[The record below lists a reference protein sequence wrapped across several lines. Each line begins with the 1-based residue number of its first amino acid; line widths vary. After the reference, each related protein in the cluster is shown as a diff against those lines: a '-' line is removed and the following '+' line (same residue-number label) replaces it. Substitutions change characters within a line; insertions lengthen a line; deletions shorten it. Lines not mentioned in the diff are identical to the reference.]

1 MAIKTRES
9 NRVMSVKLG
18 HMVDPRTM
26 WAFPRYEDSEKH
38 NRILSMEKQLSTLPC
53 ESVTELTAPGILIA
67 ARKSPDS
74 KVWMRGRLEQISM
87 YGKQLMATVFLL
99 DYGEVIESLR
109 VETCIKHMP
118 AAGIIQEPPLAFKIL
133 LAGLTPVSMDLDFMV
148 GQSVMEVTPQR
159 GWDQAA
165 WREVRHQVERVAGV
179 AEVRDWV
186 VDQCGRYHGQVFLV
200 GKEGEEGVHLNQLLV
215 EKQFA
220 VESQWQMENDM
231 DEEATDWEYN
241 KEMKA
246 LDITSKDLESWEV
259 LGDSFPV
266 GGCRGTIEQ
275 HGDVAFG
282 VNEAIDTSFAS
293 SAFDNLGAL
302 RSAGRG
308 KNRDCGEV
316 SSIGEVAA
324 DRVGDRESKAKEFL
338 ERLRGR
344 KKIVGSEVK
353 ATIEDDGEDE
363 EYWSAV
369 RGGKGKLRTVSDDS
383 ASHLLP
389 GGVFIGR
396 HHEKVLAH
404 LQAENKLDQKKKFEQ
419 FVAPRREN
427 KK

>member
-1 MAIKTRES
+1 MTVKMRES

-26 WAFPRYEDSEKH
+26 WAFPMYEDSEKH
-38 NRILSMEKQLSTLPC
+38 NKILSMEKQLSALPC
-53 ESVTELTAPGILIA
+53 ESLTEFTSPGILIA
-67 ARKSPDS
+67 VRKTPDS
-74 KVWMRGRLEQISM
+74 KVWMRGRLDQLSM
-87 YGKQLMATVFLL
+87 YGKKLMATVFLV
-99 DYGEVIESLR
+99 DYGEVIESVR

-118 AAGIIQEPPLAFKIL
+118 AGIIQEPPLAFQIL

-165 WREVRHQVERVAGV
+165 WREVKQQVERVAGV
-179 AEVRDWV
+179 AEMRDWV

-200 GKEGEEGVHLNQLLV
+200 GEDGEKEVHLNQLLV

-220 VESQWQMENDM
+220 VESQWQIENDM
-231 DEEATDWEYN
+231 DEEAVEWEYN
-241 KEMKA
+241 KEFKA

-266 GGCRGTIEQ
+266 GGSRGTREQ
-275 HGDVAFG
+275 HDDVAFG
-282 VNEAIDTSFAS
+282 VSEAIDTSLGS
-293 SAFDNLGAL
+293 SAFENLGVL
-302 RSAGRG
+302 KSVGRG
-308 KNRDCGEV
+308 KNRDCGQGTSVQDIAEEV
-316 SSIGEVAA
+316 EVK
-324 DRVGDRESKAKEFL
+324 EKKAKEFL

-344 KKIVGSEVK
+344 KKMVVSEIK
-353 ATIEDDGEDE
+353 ATIKGGNEDE
-363 EYWSAV
+363 EFWSAV
-369 RGGKGKLRTVSDDS
+369 RSGKSATVSDDS

-419 FVAPRREN
+419 FVAPRR
-427 KK
+427 

>member
-1 MAIKTRES
+1 
-9 NRVMSVKLG
+9 MSVKLG

-26 WAFPRYEDSEKH
+26 WAFPMYEDSEKH
-38 NRILSMEKQLSTLPC
+38 NRILNMEKQLADLPC
-53 ESVTELTAPGILIA
+53 ESVTELTAPGILLA
-67 ARKSPDS
+67 VREPPES
-74 KVWMRGRLEQISM
+74 KVWMRGRLEQLSM
-87 YGKQLMATVFLL
+87 YGKQLVATVFLL
-99 DYGEVIESLR
+99 DYGKVLESVR

-118 AAGIIQEPPLAFKIL
+118 AGIIQEPSLAFQIV

-165 WREVRHQVERVAGV
+165 WREVRYQVERMEGV
-179 AEVRDWV
+179 AEMRDWV
-186 VDQCGRYHGQVFLV
+186 VDQCGRYQGQVFLM
-200 GKEGEEGVHLNQLLV
+200 GEDGEKEVHLNQLLV

-231 DEEATDWEYN
+231 DEEPEDWDYN
-241 KEMKA
+241 KEFKA

-266 GGCRGTIEQ
+266 GGCRETIEQ

-282 VNEAIDTSFAS
+282 VNEAIDTSFGS
-293 SAFDNLGAL
+293 SAFDNLRTL
-302 RSAGRG
+302 RSFGRG
-308 KNRDCGEV
+308 KNRNCGEV
-316 SSIGEVAA
+316 SSLQKVEEDG
-324 DRVGDRESKAKEFL
+324 VGNREKKAKEFL

-344 KKIVGSEVK
+344 KKVVGSDVK
-353 ATIEDDGEDE
+353 ASIKDDEEDE
-363 EYWSAV
+363 EFWSAI
-369 RGGKGKLRTVSDDS
+369 RGGKGKLATVSDDS

-389 GGVFIGR
+389 GGIFIGR

-419 FVAPRREN
+419 FVAPRRE
-427 KK
+427 KDK

>member
-1 MAIKTRES
+1 MTVKMRES

-26 WAFPRYEDSEKH
+26 WAFPMYEDSEKH
-38 NRILSMEKQLSTLPC
+38 NRILSLEKQLSALPC
-53 ESVTELTAPGILIA
+53 KTVTELTAPGILIGVK
-67 ARKSPDS
+67 KSPDS
-74 KVWMRGRLEQISM
+74 KVWMRGRLDQLSM

-99 DYGEVIESLR
+99 DYGEVIESVR
-109 VETCIKHMP
+109 VETCIKRMP
-118 AAGIIQEPPLAFKIL
+118 AGIVQEPPLAFQIL

-165 WREVRHQVERVAGV
+165 WREVKQQVERVAGV

-200 GKEGEEGVHLNQLLV
+200 GEDGEKEVHLNQLLV

-220 VESQWQMENDM
+220 VESQWQIENDM
-231 DEEATDWEYN
+231 DEEAVEWEYN
-241 KEMKA
+241 KEFKA

-266 GGCRGTIEQ
+266 GGSRGTREQ
-275 HGDVAFG
+275 PDDVAFG
-282 VNEAIDTSFAS
+282 VSEAIDTSLGS
-293 SAFDNLGAL
+293 SAFENLGVL
-302 RSAGRG
+302 KSVGRG
-308 KNRDCGEV
+308 KNRDCGQGTSVQDIAEEV
-316 SSIGEVAA
+316 EVK
-324 DRVGDRESKAKEFL
+324 EKKAKEFL

-344 KKIVGSEVK
+344 KKMVVSEIK
-353 ATIEDDGEDE
+353 ATIKGGNEDE
-363 EYWSAV
+363 EFWSAV
-369 RGGKGKLRTVSDDS
+369 RSGKSATVSDDS

-419 FVAPRREN
+419 FVAPRR
-427 KK
+427 